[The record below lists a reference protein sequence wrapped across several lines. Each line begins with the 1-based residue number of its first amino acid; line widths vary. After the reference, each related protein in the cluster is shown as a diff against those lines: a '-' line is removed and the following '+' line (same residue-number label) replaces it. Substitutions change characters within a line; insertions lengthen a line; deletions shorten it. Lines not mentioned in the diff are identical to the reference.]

1 MEQIASIF
9 TEFPEKFGI
18 PRQSGIVEELE
29 GKIIFEPPYRSKEA
43 VRGLEE
49 FSHIWLIWE
58 FSANEEK
65 PFSPTVRPP
74 RLGGNTR
81 VGVFASR
88 SPFRPNRLGLSSV
101 KLKRVDWDAPEAPIL
116 YVSGADL
123 MNGTPI
129 FDIKPYVEAD
139 VHSDAAFGFTQKV
152 DFAQLEVSIEKPLA
166 DKMGQKLPAL
176 RKVLANKPIP
186 AYQNDPARVYGMAFA
201 GKEIKFQIA
210 DNRLTVID
218 IIP

>member
-9 TEFPEKFGI
+9 TEFPEKFGT